1 MLVFFQELML
11 HCCCIL
17 FCALRT
23 AHCALRTSHCAPSN
37 KPFHVLC
44 LHAVH
49 ISRMYVV
56 IHFSHGAA
64 RRFRVIDSA
73 FHSLGTP
80 RRPRTNGTTRSTRTA
95 WSPGS
100 PRWTASMSPCLRQ
113 NMHQGLS
120 TTLLRGQKEEISP
133 PAIKSATLTTT
144 VPFLY
149 SYSKQ

>member
-1 MLVFFQELML
+1 MQQ
-11 HCCCIL
+11 CYCIL
-17 FCALRT
+17 FSCE
-23 AHCALRTSHCAPSN
+23 SSN
-37 KPFHVLC
+37 KRFRVLRP
-44 LHAVH
+44 HAVH
-49 ISRMYVV
+49 ISSLYVV
-56 IHFSHGAA
+56 IRLSHGVA

-95 WSPGS
+95 RSPGS
-100 PRWTASMSPCLRQ
+100 PRWTASMSSCLRQ

>member
-1 MLVFFQELML
+1 ML
-11 HCCCIL
+11 HCCWIL
-17 FCALRT
+17 FL
-23 AHCALRTSHCAPSN
+23 CAPSN
-37 KPFHVLC
+37 KGFRVLC
-44 LHAVH
+44 PHAVH
-49 ISRMYVV
+49 ISRMYAV

-64 RRFRVIDSA
+64 RRFRLIDSA

-95 WSPGS
+95 RSPGS
-100 PRWTASMSPCLRQ
+100 PRWTASMSSCLRQ
-113 NMHQGLS
+113 NVHQGLS

>member
-1 MLVFFQELML
+1 MALIFEYFPKKQ
-11 HCCCIL
+11 CC
-17 FCALRT
+17 T
-23 AHCALRTSHCAPSN
+23 AAVYYSSAHPVINDFVR
-37 KPFHVLC
+37 VLC

-56 IHFSHGAA
+56 MHLSHGAS
-64 RRFRVIDSA
+64 RLFRVTDSP

-80 RRPRTNGTTRSTRTA
+80 RRPRTNGTTRSSRTA
-95 WSPGS
+95 RSPGS
-100 PRWTASMSPCLRQ
+100 PRWTASMSSCLRQ

>member
-1 MLVFFQELML
+1 ML

-17 FCALRT
+17 FFCA
-23 AHCALRTSHCAPSN
+23 SSN
-37 KPFHVLC
+37 KRFRVLC

-56 IHFSHGAA
+56 MHLSHGAP

-80 RRPRTNGTTRSTRTA
+80 RRPRTNGTTRSSRTSR
-95 WSPGS
+95 SPGS
-100 PRWTASMSPCLRQ
+100 PRWTASMSSCLRQ